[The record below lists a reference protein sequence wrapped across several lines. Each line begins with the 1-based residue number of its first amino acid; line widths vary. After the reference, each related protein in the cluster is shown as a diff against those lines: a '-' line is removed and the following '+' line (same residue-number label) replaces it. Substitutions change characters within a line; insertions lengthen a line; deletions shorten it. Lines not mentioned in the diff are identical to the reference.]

1 MHSLAHCI
9 ARNGSFNNRF
19 YFWFPIEIEKGVTG
33 CRACGGFWKL
43 HISTLLFSQS
53 PSLHLTPN
61 FPLSLLLQAPW
72 LPFPSSCSSWHF
84 LLGKTKAQ
92 RPERLTP
99 QTVGCWS
106 GWDLLPFGV
115 PGSHLKLF
123 RVVSSVEAWHA
134 IFHSS
139 EQLSS
144 SLKVKVL
151 AAQSCPTLCD
161 PKDCSLP
168 GSSVRGIL
176 QARTLERVAI
186 SFSRRSS

>member
-1 MHSLAHCI
+1 MGRLLETPYKYPALFPKPLSLPH
-9 ARNGSFNNRF
+9 
-19 YFWFPIEIEKGVTG
+19 PQ
-33 CRACGGFWKL
+33 L
-43 HISTLLFSQS
+43 ST
-53 PSLHLTPN
+53 
-61 FPLSLLLQAPW
+61 LSLLLQAPW

-92 RPERLTP
+92 LPERLTT

-123 RVVSSVEAWHA
+123 RVVSSGKAWHA

-161 PKDCSLP
+161 PTDCSPP

-176 QARTLERVAI
+176 QAKVLERVAI
-186 SFSRRSS
+186 SSSRRSS